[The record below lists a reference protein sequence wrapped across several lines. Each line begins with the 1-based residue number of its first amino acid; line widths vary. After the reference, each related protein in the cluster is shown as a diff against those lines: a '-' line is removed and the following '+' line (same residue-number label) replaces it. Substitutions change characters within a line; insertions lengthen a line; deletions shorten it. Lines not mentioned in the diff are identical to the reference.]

1 MTNMSRTGRNGPSDD
16 AVAELLAWLDG
27 DEHALDNWAD
37 YSPDPVHG
45 YIVGSYQDA
54 YNDYIVYADG
64 YEERF
69 YIGD

>member
-1 MTNMSRTGRNGPSDD
+1 MKTELIKQNPAD

-27 DEHALDNWAD
+27 DEHALDNWPEQEE
-37 YSPDPVHG
+37 SEHGPVVE
-45 YIVGSYQDA
+45 YRQDA